1 MNSKQRKI
9 TKTIAPEGLPSGSPG
24 QPRGFAFCGDQA
36 TQAIP
41 QARKRNTKRGLRSKE
56 KSKKEKSKEHTKKE
70 KQEEN
75 TELRDKP
82 TT

>member
-1 MNSKQRKI
+1 MIKKQ
-9 TKTIAPEGLPSGSPG
+9 G
-24 QPRGFAFCGDQA
+24 
-36 TQAIP
+36 
-41 QARKRNTKRGLRSKE
+41 

>member
-1 MNSKQRKI
+1 MNSKQRKSQ
-9 TKTIAPEGLPSGSPG
+9 KTPAPEGLPSGSPG

-56 KSKKEKSKEHTKKE
+56 NRRKKNQKNIQKKRSKKKT
-70 KQEEN
+70 QN
-75 TELRDKP
+75 
-82 TT
+82 